1 MQEVQE
7 LAPWHLTAEALA
19 RIYPQFIH
27 KNKFQQKF
35 YPNPLTILLKSEKL
49 LEGQK
54 EVREMLKQ
62 HSTAQHSTVKANCAF
77 FEAGFLYKFN
87 STIRLQHQSVY
98 G

>member
-1 MQEVQE
+1 MQEEQE

-62 HSTAQHSTVKANCAF
+62 HSTAQHSTA
-77 FEAGFLYKFN
+77 
-87 STIRLQHQSVY
+87 QHS
-98 G
+98 